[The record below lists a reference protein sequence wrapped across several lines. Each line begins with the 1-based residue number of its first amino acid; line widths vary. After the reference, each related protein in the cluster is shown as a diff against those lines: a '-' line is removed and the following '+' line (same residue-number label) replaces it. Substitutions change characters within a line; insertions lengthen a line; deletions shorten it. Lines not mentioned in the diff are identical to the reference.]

1 MKRAPIGGGLL
12 LSAALVASPAEAQIG
27 FAKGR
32 VVDAQGQPVADAS
45 VVAVYLGEMPKTST
59 KKTNKKGEYV
69 HAGLYGGR
77 YRITVDKEGYE
88 PTIIE
93 HDVTLGD
100 PTELPDIVLQPKKAP
115 EVKAREAAG
124 KAPEEVKAKF
134 AKAVDLTSQG
144 QLAGAE
150 ALFKELLVILPDV
163 AEVHQNLGYIYAQRK
178 DWPNAEASYT
188 KALEIQPGNA
198 ASLSALAAVYESMG
212 QHDKALAL
220 TQQAAA
226 ADPGNALAQFNRGV
240 FLLNANQNAEAISAF
255 EAALAVNP
263 GLVEAHFLLGTLFLG
278 QNDVPRAIEHLEAY
292 VAANPK
298 NEQNLATAKG
308 LIAALSK
315 KK

>member
-1 MKRAPIGGGLL
+1 MKRAFIGGGLL
-12 LSAALVASPAEAQIG
+12 LSIALVASPAAAQIG

-45 VVAVYLGEMPKTST
+45 VTAVYLGEMPKTST
-59 KKTNKKGEYV
+59 RKTNRKGEYV

-77 YRITVDKEGYE
+77 YRITTEKEGYE
-88 PTIIE
+88 PTVIE

-115 EVKAREAAG
+115 EVKAREAAAQ
-124 KAPEEVKAKF
+124 APEEVKAKF
-134 AKAVDLTSQG
+134 AKAVDLTTQG
-144 QLAGAE
+144 QLAEAE
-150 ALFKELLVILPDV
+150 ALFKELLVVLPDV
-163 AEVHQNLGYIYAQRK
+163 AEIHQNLGYIHAQRK
-178 DWPNAEASYT
+178 EWADAEASYT
-188 KALEIQPGNA
+188 KALELSPGNA
-198 ASLSALAAVYESMG
+198 TSMSALAAVYEANG
-212 QHDKALAL
+212 QHDKAIAL

-263 GLVEAHFLLGTLFLG
+263 GLVEAHFHLGTLFLG
-278 QNDVPRAIEHLEAY
+278 QNNVPKALEHLEAY

-298 NEQNLATAKG
+298 NEQNVSTAKG
-308 LIAALSK
+308 LIAALGK

>member
-1 MKRAPIGGGLL
+1 MKRALIGGGLL
-12 LSAALVASPAEAQIG
+12 LSVALLASPAEAQIG

-45 VVAVYLGEMPKTST
+45 VTAVYLGEMPKTST

-69 HAGLYGGR
+69 HAGLFGGR
-77 YRITVDKEGYE
+77 YRITTEKEGYE

-100 PTELPDIVLQPKKAP
+100 PTELPDIVLHPKKAP
-115 EVKAREAAG
+115 EVAAREAAA
-124 KAPEEVKAKF
+124 KAPEEVKARF

-144 QLAGAE
+144 QLAEAE
-150 ALFKELLVILPDV
+150 ALFKELLVVLPDV
-163 AEVHQNLGYIYAQRK
+163 AEIHQNLGYIHAQRK
-178 DWPNAEASYT
+178 EWADAEASYT
-188 KALEIQPGNA
+188 KALELQPGSA
-198 ASLSALAAVYESMG
+198 TSLSALAAVYESMG

-240 FLLNANQNAEAISAF
+240 FLLNANQNTEAISAF

-263 GLVEAHFLLGTLFLG
+263 GLVESHFLLGTLFLG
-278 QNDVPRAIEHLEAY
+278 QNNVPKAIEHLEAY

-298 NEQNLATAKG
+298 NEQNVATAKG
-308 LIAALSK
+308 LIAALK

>member
-1 MKRAPIGGGLL
+1 MKRALIGGGLL
-12 LSAALVASPAEAQIG
+12 LGAALLAAPAEAQIA

-32 VVDAQGQPVADAS
+32 VVDAQGQPVADAT
-45 VVAVYLGEMPKTST
+45 VTAVYLGEMPKTST

-69 HAGLYGGR
+69 HPGLFSGR
-77 YRITVDKEGYE
+77 YRVTAEKEGYE

-93 HDVTLGD
+93 HDVTAGD

-115 EVKAREAAG
+115 EVQAREAAA

-144 QLAGAE
+144 QLVEAE

-163 AEVHQNLGYIYAQRK
+163 AEIHQNLGYIYAQRK
-178 DWPNAEASYT
+178 DWAKAEASYA
-188 KALEIQPGNA
+188 KALELSPGNA
-198 ASLSALAAVYESMG
+198 ASMTALAAVYEELG
-212 QHDKALAL
+212 QHDKAVSM

-240 FLLNANQNAEAISAF
+240 FLLNANQNAEAIAAF
-255 EAALAVNP
+255 EAALALNP
-263 GLVEAHFLLGTLFLG
+263 GLVESHFLLGTLFLG
-278 QNDVPRAIEHLEAY
+278 QNNVPKAIEHLEAY

-298 NEQNLATAKG
+298 NEQNVSTAKG